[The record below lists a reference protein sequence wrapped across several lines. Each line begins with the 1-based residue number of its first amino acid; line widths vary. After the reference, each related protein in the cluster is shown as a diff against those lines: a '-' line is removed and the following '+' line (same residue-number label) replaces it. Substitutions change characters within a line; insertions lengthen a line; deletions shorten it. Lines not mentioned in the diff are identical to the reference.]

1 MAELKWVK
9 SSYSEASANNCVE
22 VATPTPHLIAI
33 RDSKTPDRPH
43 TTVTRAAWAAFALA
57 VGGGAFAPRA

>member
-22 VATPTPHLIAI
+22 VATPTPHLITI
-33 RDSKTPDRPH
+33 RDSKNPGLPH
-43 TTVTRAAWAAFALA
+43 TTVGRAAWAEFTLA
-57 VGGGAFAPRA
+57 VGGGTIVSSV